1 MRLAVVGS
9 GISGMSAAWLL
20 SREHEVDV
28 LEADGRLGGHTH
40 TVDVTL
46 DGQALAAD
54 TGFMVFNHRTY
65 PNLIRLFEHLGIE
78 EQDADMSFSVQH
90 LADGVEWRGDLAG
103 LFAQPRNLARP
114 VYWGMLADVLKLSR
128 SADRLLADPAIDTM
142 TLGELLAREGY
153 RRPFI
158 DWYLVPMGAA
168 IWSTPAGGMLDF
180 PAGTFL
186 RFCDN
191 HGLLHVTGK
200 PLWKSVPGGAR
211 RYTLALADRVS
222 GRVHTSAEVTCV
234 QRFDDRVELRL
245 AAGETLSYD
254 GVILASHADQSL
266 AMLADPGEDETRVLS
281 AFGYSE
287 NDTVLHTDE
296 SQLPRSR
303 RAWAAWNYVSDGHGD
318 TPVAVHYHLNVLQQ
332 HRVPTRLLVSLN
344 AIRPIDETRVIERFV
359 SAHPQFTEAAIA
371 AQRDIGA
378 IQGVRRTWYAGAWQ
392 RYGFHEDG
400 CISGL
405 RVAELFGIAPPWG
418 RVIDPEGIDPGKI
431 APAEAAV
438 RP

>member
-1 MRLAVVGS
+1 MKLAVVGS

-28 LEADGRLGGHTH
+28 LEAEDRLGGHTH
-40 TVDVTL
+40 TVDVSL

-90 LADGVEWRGDLAG
+90 LADGLEWRGDLAG
-103 LFAQPRNLARP
+103 LFAQPRNLTRP
-114 VYWGMLADVLKLSR
+114 AFWGMLADVLKLSR
-128 SADRLLADPAIDTM
+128 SSESLLADPAIDSM
-142 TLGELLAREGY
+142 SLGELLAREGY
-153 RRPFI
+153 GRAFT

-168 IWSTPAGGMLDF
+168 IWSTPAGGMLEF

-186 RFCDN
+186 RFCNN

-211 RYTLALADRVS
+211 RYTLALAERVS
-222 GRVHTSAEVTCV
+222 GRVRTSAEVARV
-234 QRFDDRVELRL
+234 ERFDDRVELRL
-245 AAGETLSYD
+245 RTGETLSYD
-254 GVILASHADQSL
+254 GVVLASHADQSL
-266 AMLADPGEDETRVLS
+266 AMLADPDEDETRVLS
-281 AFGYSE
+281 AFGYE
-287 NDTVLHTDE
+287 QNDTVLHTDA

-318 TPVAVHYHLNVLQQ
+318 APVAVHYQLNVLQQ

-344 AIRPIDETRVIERFV
+344 SMRPIDESKIVKRFG
-359 SAHPQFTEAAIA
+359 SAHPQFTAAAIA
-371 AQRDIGA
+371 AQKDMCV
-378 IQGVRRTWYAGAWQ
+378 IQGGRRTWYAGAWQ

-400 CISGL
+400 CVSGL
-405 RVAELFGIAPPWG
+405 RVAGLLGIAPPWG
-418 RVIDPEGIDPGKI
+418 RVLDPAMDGS
-431 APAEAAV
+431 
-438 RP
+438 RS